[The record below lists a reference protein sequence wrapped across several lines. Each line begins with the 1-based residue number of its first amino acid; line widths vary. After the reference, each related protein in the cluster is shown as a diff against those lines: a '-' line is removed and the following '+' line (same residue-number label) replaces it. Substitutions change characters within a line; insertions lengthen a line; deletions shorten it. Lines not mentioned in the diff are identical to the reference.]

1 MWKSLILAIERNKDN
16 KCLNLR
22 YAKSFPC
29 PGAIENCQKKAVF
42 KQTRGNFSKSLS
54 YCEWD
59 PVKIWYSDDFFLN
72 AQSL

>member
-1 MWKSLILAIERNKDN
+1 MLKSLILAIERNNFN

-22 YAKSFPC
+22 YGKSFPW
-29 PGAIENCQKKAVF
+29 PGAIENCKKKALF
-42 KQTRGNFSKSLS
+42 KQTRGNSFKSSS